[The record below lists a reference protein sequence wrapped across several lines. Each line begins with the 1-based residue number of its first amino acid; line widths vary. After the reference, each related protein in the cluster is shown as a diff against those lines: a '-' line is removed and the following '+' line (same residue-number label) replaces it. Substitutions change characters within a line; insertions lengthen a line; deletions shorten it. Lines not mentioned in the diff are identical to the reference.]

1 MGCLIRQTECFVLVE
16 SDNMA
21 AREGSHEEQRHG
33 RVGLGQLLLAL
44 DRTMVTLVEAPRGL
58 DLPVDSVALV
68 DGDDIRL
75 GMAAGAGNADAFFL
89 LGVSEKDALRW
100 LHRQRQKVPAAI
112 FVKEPA
118 GALVAR
124 ASAAGVAVVAVEPR
138 ARWERLYRLVTHV
151 LEHHGDRDDPELHS
165 GTDLFGL
172 AQSIADRTKGMISIE
187 DAQSHV
193 LAYSASN
200 DEADDL
206 RRLSILGRAGP
217 PEHLEWISKWGIFDA
232 LRAGRDVVRVAERP
246 ELGLRPRLA
255 VGIHRDT
262 SPDAL
267 RPSGSSPGRR
277 APGFI
282 GTIWLQQGSRPLAD
296 DAEDVLRGAAVL
308 AARIMTRLAAAPTTH
323 ALRVQELLGFA
334 GEHVDVTAIARDVGI
349 KADGRAAL
357 IGFRCADR
365 PVPAD
370 SIALS
375 ASAFRPDA
383 HTAAVGDAV
392 YVLFPQTG
400 APSSVASWVRGTV
413 AALDRELGLDL
424 RAVIAAGIDG
434 LAAAATARAD
444 VDRVFASAGRHP
456 GAIRAVTSI
465 DDARTTVLLDEIVA
479 MMADRDRLVDPRL
492 SALRDHDAKH
502 DGSLLATLRAYLD
515 CFGDIAAASD
525 TLHVHPNTVR
535 YRVRRIEKLL
545 GSTLGDP
552 DDRLVLGLG
561 LRAMSLTALKPDLSL
576 TALKP
581 DLSLTATSPPRS
593 ARRSL

>member
-1 MGCLIRQTECFVLVE
+1 ME
-16 SDNMA
+16 SA
-21 AREGSHEEQRHG
+21 

-44 DRTMVTLVEAPRGL
+44 DRTMVTLVDAPRGL
-58 DLPVDSVALV
+58 DLPVGSVALV
-68 DGDDIRL
+68 DADDIRL
-75 GMAAGAGNADAFFL
+75 GVAIGAGNADAFFL
-89 LGVSEKDALRW
+89 VGVPDSAARGWLG
-100 LHRQRQKVPAAI
+100 RQNQKVPAAI
-112 FVKEPA
+112 FVKEPTD
-118 GALVAR
+118 ALVAR

-151 LEHHGDRDDPELHS
+151 LDHHGDRDDPQLHS

-172 AQSIADRTKGMISIE
+172 AQSIAERTKGMISIE

-200 DEADDL
+200 DEADEL

-232 LRAGRDVVRVAERP
+232 LRAGRDVVAVSERP

-255 VGIHRDT
+255 VGIHRE
-262 SPDAL
+262 AEG
-267 RPSGSSPGRR
+267 RRR

-323 ALRVQELLGFA
+323 TLRLQELLGFA
-334 GEHVDVTAIARDVGI
+334 GDDVDVTAVARDLGI

-357 IGFRCADR
+357 IGFRCADGQ
-365 PVPAD
+365 VTSD

-375 ASAFRPDA
+375 ATAFRPDA
-383 HTAAVGDAV
+383 HTAAVRGTV

-413 AALDRELGLDL
+413 VALGRELGVDL

-434 LAAAATARAD
+434 VAAAAAARAD
-444 VDRVFASAGRHP
+444 VDRVFDSASRHP
-456 GAIRAVTSI
+456 GAIRAVTSTEE
-465 DDARTTVLLDEIVA
+465 ARTTVLLDEIVA
-479 MMADRDRLVDPRL
+479 LIADHGGLVDPRL
-492 SALRDHDAKH
+492 WALRDYDAEH
-502 DGSLLATLRAYLD
+502 DGSLLDTLRAYVD
-515 CFGDIAAASD
+515 CFGDIAAAGD
-525 TLHVHPNTVR
+525 DLHVHPNTVR
-535 YRVRRIEKLL
+535 YRVRRIEQLL
-545 GSTLGDP
+545 GSSLGNP

-561 LRAMSLTALKPDLSL
+561 LRAMSLTAAPRR
-576 TALKP
+576 
-581 DLSLTATSPPRS
+581 RS
-593 ARRSL
+593 ARRWR